1 MELRLNI
8 YKVENGVKTI
18 EKTYTAN
25 DYEIMFGTIEDIID
39 ALELDKINGK
49 LALASLLE
57 HFPIDFSL
65 IVRDVDAMYLIAMR
79 HTHPISLQTI
89 TRFPTIGVRTDK
101 EPIETRY
108 KDYHH

>member
-8 YKVENGVKTI
+8 YKVENGAKVI

-49 LALASLLE
+49 LSNDALTNIVFKALGKGIPQISSFLQDI
-57 HFPIDFSL
+57 FPGLTKEELKKTKVKEIKNIIL
-65 IVRDVDAMYLIAMR
+65 
-79 HTHPISLQTI
+79 
-89 TRFPTIGVRTDK
+89 GVVQNTFK
-101 EPIETRY
+101 
-108 KDYHH
+108 

>member
-8 YKVENGVKTI
+8 YKVENGAKTI

-49 LALASLLE
+49 LSNDELTNIVFKALGKGV
-57 HFPIDFSL
+57 PQ
-65 IVRDVDAMYLIAMR
+65 
-79 HTHPISLQTI
+79 ISLFLQDI
-89 TRFPTIGVRTDK
+89 FPGLTKEELKKTKVKEIKNIILGVVQNTFK
-101 EPIETRY
+101 
-108 KDYHH
+108 